1 MEFLLSVAGLVI
13 AMWVLDR
20 GDWET
25 HRLQIVVGWV
35 VVAGI
40 AVSINLAD
48 WQIEVADQERHC
60 MNNGAFA
67 GAVCLWPR

>member
-25 HRLQIVVGWV
+25 HRLQSVVGWV
-35 VVAGI
+35 VVAG
-40 AVSINLAD
+40 
-48 WQIEVADQERHC
+48 
-60 MNNGAFA
+60 
-67 GAVCLWPR
+67 GAVWMVGSALGRWWG